1 VDIIIE
7 NHSFTDAQSSTQ
19 IGLTAKKYDIFY
31 FEEPTTPTPQLSKYV
46 HDNTGLAVA
55 NRERIYIVVPPCS
68 FHLYSHKSS
77 IRTGMVARD
86 MMVVVTIQR
95 EA

>member
-1 VDIIIE
+1 MITSRNMANTRCRTV
-7 NHSFTDAQSSTQ
+7 
-19 IGLTAKKYDIFY
+19 
-31 FEEPTTPTPQLSKYV
+31 PTC
-46 HDNTGLAVA
+46 
-55 NRERIYIVVPPCS
+55 IVVLPCS

>member
-1 VDIIIE
+1 MITSR
-7 NHSFTDAQSSTQ
+7 NMA
-19 IGLTAKKYDIFY
+19 
-31 FEEPTTPTPQLSKYV
+31 
-46 HDNTGLAVA
+46 NT
-55 NRERIYIVVPPCS
+55 RCRTVPASDRNYPKPRLRMRR

-77 IRTGMVARD
+77 IRAGMVARD